1 MTATGN
7 EPVKLSQLKTAL
19 EGIGSGGGGM
29 RLVKATMS
37 DGVITPPDGV
47 DVSGAE
53 YVFIAPGMYDDKNE
67 LEAYPF
73 TTLLKIQEVYSI
85 FDAKQQPFPNRTRSS
100 SVSVV
105 YVALVLKNGVYT
117 LYLFGSIG
125 ESKYDVKCTPYFIL
139 TQ

>member
-1 MTATGN
+1 
-7 EPVKLSQLKTAL
+7 
-19 EGIGSGGGGM
+19 M

-53 YVFIAPGMYDDKNE
+53 YVFIAPGMYDREE

-73 TTLLKIQEVYSI
+73 TTLLEIQEVDSVS
-85 FDAKQQPFPNRTRSS
+85 DAKQQPFPERTSS
-100 SVSVV
+100 NYVSVV
-105 YVALVLKNGVYT
+105 YVALVLMNGVYT
-117 LYLFGSIG
+117 LYSLSIG
-125 ESKYDVKCTPYFIL
+125 AYEYDIKCTPYFIL

>member
-19 EGIGSGGGGM
+19 EGIGSGGGM

-53 YVFIAPGMYDDKNE
+53 YVFIAPGMYDREE
-67 LEAYPF
+67 LDVYVYPF
-73 TTLLKIQEVYSI
+73 TTLLKIQEVDSEV
-85 FDAKQQPFPNRTRSS
+85 DAKQQPFPIRTSS
-100 SVSVV
+100 GYV
-105 YVALVLKNGVYT
+105 YIDNVALVLMNGVYT
-117 LYLFGSIG
+117 LHLFQGG
-125 ESKYDVKCTPYFIL
+125 KYDVKCTPYFIL

>member
-19 EGIGSGGGGM
+19 EGIGSGGGM

-53 YVFIAPGMYDDKNE
+53 YVLIAPGMYDRDE
-67 LEAYPF
+67 PGAYPF
-73 TTLLKIQEVYSI
+73 TILLEIQEVDSVS
-85 FDAKQQPFPNRTRSS
+85 DAKRQPLPNRTSS
-100 SVSVV
+100 SYVNLT
-105 YVALVLKNGVYT
+105 YVALVLMNGVYT
-117 LYLFGSIG
+117 LYNISIG
-125 ESKYDVKCTPYFIL
+125 AFEYNIKCTPYFIL